1 MGVFIY
7 FIGSALST
15 IFFFFSLDRDG
26 AASSGITYG
35 LSLACVLAPVAT
47 FLVWRRRTN
56 SSFDPLTL
64 FLLSQ
69 LLFLAGHQ
77 LLHVFFMDDSIQ
89 GILNG
94 IFPTRTVN
102 MALFM
107 VFVSFV
113 CFGGGALFRSLS
125 INKIQIWKSPVN
137 ETLLRVQELICVRTG
152 IILVAISAIPFIY
165 SFSWYMST
173 ISTGGYEAV
182 YDPENAQSL
191 FERIAFILM
200 ELSVP
205 GAIFLIAGGKSRKI
219 PLIVGCAVLF
229 LYAAMNFIVGTRAH
243 AIMPIL
249 AAAWVWHRR
258 VSSLPA
264 LPTLLLG
271 LFTIFVVFP
280 VIAVVRSSGLSDKLA
295 VDTLINAYAGL
306 DNPIISILDEMGKSG
321 LRITAWVYELVP
333 IVRDY
338 DYGKSYFF
346 AILALIPNVFGGEHI
361 SSVNRLSLWITQ
373 AIRPEWA
380 LVGGGFGFSYLG
392 EVYLNF
398 GWYGVT
404 IISFLLGWLIAGFV
418 LKLARNQSCITLA
431 YYGCVCAILT
441 FYPRAE
447 TQQIIRN
454 IVWYGAIPYFMAIIL
469 YKTRSAGSGRYGVAA
484 GTARNIESANP
495 RTRSGP

>member
-1 MGVFIY
+1 MGVFVY

-15 IFFFFSLDRDG
+15 IFFFFSLDKDG
-26 AASSGITYG
+26 AASSGITYS
-35 LSLACVLAPVAT
+35 LSLACVIAPIAT
-47 FLVWRRRTN
+47 FLIWRRRTN
-56 SSFDPLTL
+56 SSFDPLAL

-77 LLHVFFMDDSIQ
+77 LLHVFFMDGAIQ

-94 IFPTRTVN
+94 ISPTRTVN

-113 CFGGGALFRSLS
+113 CFGGGALFRSLNMNREQLLKGS
-125 INKIQIWKSPVN
+125 INEDLLMDQ
-137 ETLLRVQELICVRTG
+137 ETICIRTG
-152 IILVAISAIPFIY
+152 FILVAISVVPFIY
-165 SFSWYMST
+165 SFGWYISK

-200 ELSVP
+200 EFSVP
-205 GAIFLIAGGKSRKI
+205 GAIFLIAGGKKRKL
-219 PLIVGCAVLF
+219 PLIVGCAVLSC
-229 LYAAMNFIVGTRAH
+229 YAAMNFIVGTRAH
-243 AIMPIL
+243 AIMPVL
-249 AAAWVWHRR
+249 AAAWVWHRS
-258 VSSLPA
+258 VSPLPT
-264 LPTLLLG
+264 LPTLLFG

-295 VDTLINAYAGL
+295 IDTLINAYAGL
-306 DNPIISILDEMGKSG
+306 DNPIVSILDEMGKSG

-338 DYGKSYFF
+338 DYGRSYFF
-346 AILALIPNVFGGEHI
+346 AIVALVPNVFGGEHI
-361 SSVNRLSLWITQ
+361 SAVNRLSLWVTQ
-373 AIRPEWA
+373 VIRPEWA

-404 IISFLLGWLIAGFV
+404 FISFLLGWLIAGIV

-454 IVWYGAIPYFMAIIL
+454 IVWYSTIPYLMAMIL
-469 YKTRSAGSGRYGVAA
+469 YKTRSTGSGRYRAAVGV
-484 GTARNIESANP
+484 ARNIEGASP
-495 RTRSGP
+495 H